1 MTDIKNSPNNGKK
14 AATAALTDSPMPIWL
29 EGVLGGIYKAYFK
42 FLKTQSLKHK
52 DHSKKILDTQESGT
66 YADLFGQS
74 KIDALATR
82 IGATYRGIGILVG
95 ALSAA
100 IILCALLPVG
110 IELTHDVLLAVG
122 VTKVTLMFALLIIL
136 FFTRRLNIKERWV
149 NLRRAAEY
157 KRYDRLRALIA
168 LADTSQTEDA
178 INSLRE
184 EVMIHIGGGP
194 ECQIVYNQKKWSE
207 YEGIEAFSVRL
218 TYLAFSVSLAGAALH
233 LVLHASWLIFLTAYL
248 PALIGAM
255 HAVNSFLRLPQLID
269 QHGEMILVLS
279 GLRNQL
285 PADTS
290 TLESRTKFL
299 KLSQKLIE
307 RLQNV
312 DDRWLSIASQ
322 QNLHPV

>member
-1 MTDIKNSPNNGKK
+1 MTEIKNNLNNGKT
-14 AATAALTDSPMPIWL
+14 AANGALTDSSMPIWL
-29 EGVLGGIYKAYFK
+29 QHTLSGIYITYFK
-42 FLKTQSLKHK
+42 FLKAQSLKHK
-52 DHSKKILDTQESGT
+52 DHSKIILGAQESGI
-66 YADLFGQS
+66 YQDLFEQS

-82 IGATYRGIGILVG
+82 IGSTYRGIGILVG

-110 IELTHDVLLAVG
+110 IELTHDVHLVVG
-122 VTKVTLMFALLIIL
+122 VTKVALMFALLIIL
-136 FFTRRLNIKERWV
+136 FVTRRLNLKERWV

-157 KRYDRLRALIA
+157 KRYDRLRTLIA
-168 LADTSQTEDA
+168 LADKSQTEDA

-194 ECQIVYNQKKWSE
+194 ECQIIYNQKKWSE

-218 TYLAFSVSLAGAALH
+218 TYLAFTASLTGAALH

-285 PADTS
+285 PVDTS

-299 KLSQKLIE
+299 NLSQKIIE

-312 DDRWLSIASQ
+312 DDRWLNIASQ